1 MKRFFLLPVLLCL
14 SLLQA
19 AAAEWTDDNGVTWT
33 FSQLNWNYSG
43 SYRSYYTIT
52 AAANYGDD
60 VVVPETVYEGE
71 TPRTIEVIG
80 GNLFYN
86 NKTLS
91 TVSLPSTIK
100 YISSQTFYGCSALT
114 TVGDISG
121 VECIDSRAFY
131 GCSSLTAVNLS
142 NCKRINYS
150 AFENCSSLTS
160 IGSVAQCTYF
170 GSGAFNN
177 CSSLTTVD
185 LQENV
190 TLDGSV
196 FSNCT
201 SLSNIGTL
209 NGVTIGSYA
218 FYLCTSLTTVDLSQA
233 NSIGSSAF
241 RECTN
246 LQSVG
251 DLAAFESID
260 NEVFY
265 NCYKLSNVNL
275 SNCKSIGN
283 YAFYGCQKLQS
294 VDLSNVKSMGTYA
307 FSYCS
312 ALKTVGD
319 ISGFTSIPNSLFRG
333 CYKLK
338 NVSLPNVTTI
348 GDYAFQDCDSLTN
361 VSLPEVTSIG
371 ECAFSYCNYIKT
383 LSLPKVTS
391 IGNSAFYNC
400 TNIESL
406 TLPMVQTIGNSAFN
420 GCSSLDAPE
429 ITSTALTSVGNNAF
443 STPGTITLMATTP
456 ATLSGNNAFGSL
468 IVVRVPDAALAT
480 YKAAD
485 VWSDFK
491 ARIVGIGATINYDVN
506 VTALDDRSTLEVEIG
521 EANLGSVVSLKITG
535 TINSYDIMVLRNKM
549 DNLHYLD
556 LSDANIVANSYE
568 YYTGYHTEDN
578 VLGGMSFYQLG
589 KLISVKLP
597 KSIKS
602 IGSQAFYNCRNLK
615 EVEFQTGLETIG
627 SAVFQYCGNLRK
639 IELKEGLKT
648 IGSEAFGYPYGSTSN
663 QPVEEELILPIGL
676 ESIGWGAFANNQNLK
691 RVAFPSSLKTIGE
704 QAFRYCYQLDN
715 ISLPTS
721 LENIP
726 SYAFSSCSSLTE
738 ARIPSTITSI
748 GDQAFG
754 SCPKLNDVY
763 TYIAEPTPIN
773 MNTFST
779 YTTATL
785 HIPATS
791 KWTYWY
797 DTEWSQFRTLE
808 AFDADYEYFYINNDF
823 TISNEAGT
831 IHGAEGDDDPD
842 ADLNPGSG
850 LIIETTGENTQTL
863 NEVHIKMKGS
873 DVASVIAASNFEA
886 NKVYFDIDIVKGKW
900 YFLSFPFNVKVN
912 NISAPGN
919 YTFRIY
925 DPEER
930 ANGKTGWQEW
940 IGEELLKGQ
949 GYIFHCSKS
958 GTLSLC
964 VEKEDMNWDAETR
977 TDALVANAAENA
989 QDASWNFIGNPQT
1002 SYYDI
1007 EETGYDQP
1015 ITVWNGTG
1023 YEAVRPG
1030 DDTYA
1035 LSPFEAFFV
1044 QKPDNKN
1051 EMAFPEDGRYT
1062 QTQWEEA
1069 KVAKAAARRERGASI
1084 ERQMINLTLTDG
1096 THQDKTRVVFNER
1109 KSKGYEMECDAAK
1122 FLTSEKVPQLYTI
1135 DLQQARYA
1143 INERPTGE
1151 VRLGYVAATGGEL
1164 TIKAMRMDQPVL
1176 LRDTKL
1182 QITHDLSM
1190 GDYTFSTAAGT
1201 FNDRFML
1208 VIDNSATAV
1217 GKLRQ
1222 ETGVSVTSEEG
1233 GLYFMGITDQ
1243 PVNIYSLSGTLLAA
1257 NVKGGMISLP
1267 KATYLVKVNNLTT
1280 KVMVR

>member
-1 MKRFFLLPVLLCL
+1 
-14 SLLQA
+14 
-19 AAAEWTDDNGVTWT
+19 
-33 FSQLNWNYSG
+33 
-43 SYRSYYTIT
+43 
-52 AAANYGDD
+52 
-60 VVVPETVYEGE
+60 
-71 TPRTIEVIG
+71 
-80 GNLFYN
+80 
-86 NKTLS
+86 
-91 TVSLPSTIK
+91 
-100 YISSQTFYGCSALT
+100 
-114 TVGDISG
+114 
-121 VECIDSRAFY
+121 
-131 GCSSLTAVNLS
+131 
-142 NCKRINYS
+142 
-150 AFENCSSLTS
+150 
-160 IGSVAQCTYF
+160 
-170 GSGAFNN
+170 
-177 CSSLTTVD
+177 
-185 LQENV
+185 
-190 TLDGSV
+190 
-196 FSNCT
+196 
-201 SLSNIGTL
+201 
-209 NGVTIGSYA
+209 
-218 FYLCTSLTTVDLSQA
+218 
-233 NSIGSSAF
+233 
-241 RECTN
+241 
-246 LQSVG
+246 
-251 DLAAFESID
+251 
-260 NEVFY
+260 
-265 NCYKLSNVNL
+265 
-275 SNCKSIGN
+275 
-283 YAFYGCQKLQS
+283 
-294 VDLSNVKSMGTYA
+294 MGTYA
-307 FSYCS
+307 FSCCS
-312 ALKTVGD
+312 ALETVGD
-319 ISGFTSIPNSLFRG
+319 ISAFTSIPNSPFCG
-333 CYKLK
+333 CSKLK

-348 GDYAFQDCDSLTN
+348 GNYAFQDCDSLTN

-429 ITSTALTSVGNNAF
+429 ITSTALTSVGSNAF
-443 STPGTITLMATTP
+443 TTPGTITLMATTP
-456 ATLSGNNAFGSL
+456 ATLSSSSAFGSL
-468 IVVRVPDAALAT
+468 IIVRVPDAALAT
-480 YKAAD
+480 YKAAN
-485 VWSDFK
+485 VWSDFE
-491 ARIVGIGATINYDVN
+491 ARIVGIGSTINYDVN

-556 LSDANIVANSYE
+556 LSDAVIVANNYP
-568 YYTGYHTEDN
+568 YVTGYHTEDN
-578 VLGGMSFYQLG
+578 VMPACGLQNLI

-597 KSIKS
+597 KSITS
-602 IGSQAFYNCRNLK
+602 IGNNALNGCYNLK
-615 EVEFQTGLETIG
+615 EVVFQTGLESIG
-627 SAVFQYCGNLRK
+627 DGAFSGCTNLKK
-639 IELKEGLKT
+639 IELKSGLKT
-648 IGSEAFGYPYGSTSN
+648 IGSNAFGGSYG
-663 QPVEEELILPIGL
+663 PLEEELIIPEGVETIG
-676 ESIGWGAFANNQNLK
+676 SNAFSSNRSLK
-691 RVAFPSSLKTIGE
+691 RVALPSSLKTIGSG
-704 QAFRYCYQLDN
+704 AFQNCVALGN
-715 ISLPTS
+715 VSLPTS

-726 SYAFSSCSSLTE
+726 ADAFRYCSSLTE
-738 ARIPSTITSI
+738 VRIPSTIMSI
-748 GDQAFG
+748 GNYAFSG
-754 SCPKLNDVY
+754 CSELNDVY
-763 TYIAEPTPIN
+763 TYIAEPTSIN

-797 DTEWSQFRTLE
+797 DTEWSQFRKLE
-808 AFDADYEYFYINNDF
+808 DFDADYEYFYINNDF

-850 LIIETTGENTQTL
+850 LIIETTGENNTQTL
-863 NEVHIKMKGS
+863 DEVHIKMKGS
-873 DVASVIAASNFEA
+873 DVASVITASNFEA
-886 NKVYFDIDIVKGKW
+886 NKVYFDIDIQQGRW

-964 VEKEDMNWDAETR
+964 VEKEDMDWDAETR

-1208 VIDNSATAV
+1208 VVDNSATAV